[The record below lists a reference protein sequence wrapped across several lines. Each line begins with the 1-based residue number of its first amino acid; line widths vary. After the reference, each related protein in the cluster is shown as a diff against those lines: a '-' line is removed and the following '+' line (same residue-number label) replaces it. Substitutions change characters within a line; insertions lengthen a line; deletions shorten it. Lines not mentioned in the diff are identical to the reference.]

1 MPGEGDAED
10 PPLPDRSVHRDQGE
24 VNQWP
29 RGLLG
34 YVPSG
39 PEDAGPPPEEEDRTA
54 QRIRLAARLIDLLR
68 ARGEIDPTWLL
79 RLRATEEAYRSGDR
93 ARATRSVD
101 ELLGELGERADR
113 ARLRDPSY
121 RQP

>member
-10 PPLPDRSVHRDQGE
+10 PPPPDRSVHRDQGE